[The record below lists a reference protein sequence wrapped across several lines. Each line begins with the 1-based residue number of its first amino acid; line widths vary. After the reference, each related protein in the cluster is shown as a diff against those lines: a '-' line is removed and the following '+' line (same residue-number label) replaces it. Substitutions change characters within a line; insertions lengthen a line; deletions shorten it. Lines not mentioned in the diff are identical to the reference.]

1 MEHVNGRIVVA
12 TIILMGAGVYRV
24 LVVKSATRAPN
35 DTRSTTV
42 TRVIVGGYIL
52 AIFASIIDLVGGPA
66 STIAGLLMM
75 LAVATALYAIIPDLF
90 SRFSKR
96 GANGGAA
103 AGGGGSAGS
112 F

>member
-24 LVVKSATRAPN
+24 LVVKSATKAPN
-35 DTRSTTV
+35 DTRSTTI

-52 AIFASIIDLVGGPA
+52 AVFASIIDLVGGPA

-75 LAVATALYAIIPDLF
+75 LAVMTALYAIIPDLF

-96 GANGGAA
+96 GGAA